1 MSISIQTNVNSM
13 VAQEN
18 LGVNTAFQSRTIQRL
33 TSGYRINSSSDDA
46 AGLAVANKF
55 RSDTA
60 ELTQGVRNANDA
72 ISQLQIIDG
81 GVNNVSNILDRLKTL
96 ATQASSGTF
105 TGNRDTVNGEFQ
117 TLLGEIDRQA
127 KNVKLNTGGNF
138 NTNLTAYIGG
148 SAAGANADAKVNV
161 DLSTSAIDQT
171 GLGLSGLSV
180 VGGSSGFDAGN
191 TVRLDNST
199 TSFLANGHT
208 QNFTVDYVDGSG
220 VLHDGVSVTVKGTG
234 AGVLTGLTGKQ
245 AVDAVNT
252 ALTGAGITNVTAQMG
267 LDGKLAFSGNAAF
280 QIKSADVSAG
290 TYGIVTNNGAPGR
303 FAVNLGL
310 ANATTDFAQLTQGTG
325 DAGDATYSTDLIK
338 LTVAGTTYSVTLDG
352 NSANANGTTTFG
364 GNNIGSA
371 VAGLNTFLQAQ
382 GLNIRAFADVS
393 SGSTSGNIKFQG
405 TTSFA
410 VTSTLTAGAA
420 GTMLS
425 DGSAGTAGAG
435 GLHPGASGIPNAIAV
450 TAADADK
457 SVTGH
462 ALAAVDAVN
471 AAVAK
476 LGSVQGK
483 VGAGENQLHYGIA
496 LATSQI
502 TNFSSAESQIR
513 DADVAAEAANL
524 TKAQVLQQASMAAM
538 AQANSAPQAVLAL
551 LRG

>member
-1 MSISIQTNVNSM
+1 MLSIQTNVNSM

-18 LGVNTAFQSRTIQRL
+18 LSVNTAFQSQTIQRL

-105 TGNRDTVNGEFQ
+105 TGNRSTVNNEFQ
-117 TLLGEIDRQA
+117 TLLNEIDRQA
-127 KNVKLNTGGNF
+127 TNVKLNTGGTY

-148 SAAGANADAKVNV
+148 AGGANANAKVNV
-161 DLSTSAIDQT
+161 DLSASAIDQT

-180 VGGSSGFDAGN
+180 VGGASGFGASN

-199 TSFLANGHT
+199 TTFLANGHT
-208 QNFTVDYVDGSG
+208 QSFTVDYMDGSG
-220 VLHDGVSVTVKGTG
+220 VMHTGVNVTVSGTST
-234 AGVLTGLTGKQ
+234 ATGLTGQQ

-252 ALTGAGITNVTAQMG
+252 ALTAQGITNVSAQMG
-267 LDGKLAFSGNAAF
+267 SDGKLAFSGNAAF
-280 QIKSADVSAG
+280 QIKSGNVSAG
-290 TYGIVTNNGAPGR
+290 ADGIVTDGGKYAI
-303 FAVNLGL
+303 NLGIT
-310 ANATTDFAQLTQGTG
+310 NSTTTFAALTKGTG
-325 DAGDATYSTDLIK
+325 TNNDGTYSTDAVTF
-338 LTVAGTTYSVTLDG
+338 TVAAKNYTVTLDG
-352 NSANANGTTTFG
+352 NSANVNGTSVFL
-364 GNNIGSA
+364 GNTATSA
-371 VAGLNTFLQAQ
+371 VDGFNTFFAAQ
-382 GLNIRAFADVS
+382 GLNIRAFSDTS
-393 SGSTSGNIKFQG
+393 SNIKFQG
-405 TTSFA
+405 TTPFTISAAF
-410 VTSTLTAGAA
+410 TAGAA
-420 GTMLS
+420 GT
-425 DGSAGTAGAG
+425 GGAPVAGAG
-435 GLHPGASGIPNAIAV
+435 GLNLSAGSGQNGAIAV
-450 TAADADK
+450 TAADANM

-462 ALAAVDAVN
+462 ALAAVDSIN
-471 AAVAK
+471 QAVAK
-476 LGSVQGK
+476 LGLVQGK
-483 VGAGENQLHYGIA
+483 VGAGENQLHYGIS